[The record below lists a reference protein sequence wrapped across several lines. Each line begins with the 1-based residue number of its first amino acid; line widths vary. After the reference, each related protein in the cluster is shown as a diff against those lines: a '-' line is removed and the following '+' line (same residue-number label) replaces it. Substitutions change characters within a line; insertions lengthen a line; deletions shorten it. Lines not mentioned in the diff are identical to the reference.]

1 MGRPIDTTST
11 IVRMA
16 DIAKLQN
23 TEQHRDEAQR
33 QQFALTLQQEAA
45 RKETQVQNT
54 PKSESL
60 EIHKKIH
67 NKEKQKTCID
77 RAIFNK
83 AKLKTKIELCNN
95 IINGMLKNDCLKYFI
110 KQGATVDD
118 CDKIP
123 LENSFQN
130 LPGDEK
136 IEFQTICK
144 SEVILLNAII
154 ILESNINL
162 FIK

>member
-67 NKEKQKTCID
+67 NKEKQKKKQKRKRGESPDQSSEQDDSTDEELHID
-77 RAIFNK
+77 
-83 AKLKTKIELCNN
+83 LKI
-95 IINGMLKNDCLKYFI
+95 D
-110 KQGATVDD
+110 
-118 CDKIP
+118 
-123 LENSFQN
+123 
-130 LPGDEK
+130 
-136 IEFQTICK
+136 
-144 SEVILLNAII
+144 
-154 ILESNINL
+154 
-162 FIK
+162 